1 MEKKI
6 ENTKSNLA
14 HIFSKWGEPLFLLKK
29 KKENVKFN
37 LAHITHEKSKDT

>member
-1 MEKKI
+1 MEKKT

-14 HIFSKWGEPLFLLKK
+14 HIFSKWGEPRLLEK

-37 LAHITHEKSKDT
+37 LAHITREKSKDT